1 MESEINQS
9 AIDNIMSRTSI
20 RKFQDR
26 TVENEKVTMILK
38 AAMAAPSA
46 VNKQPWQF
54 VVVDDRNLLQQIA
67 SALPYAHMAAT
78 ASLAIIVCGDMS
90 KALAGEEET
99 FWIQDVSAASENI
112 LLASNALGL
121 AAVWTGVYPMHD
133 RVEVLSRLL
142 RLPRHVIPLNV
153 IPIGY
158 PAVMHAAQNKWK
170 EENIHHNGWM

>member
-78 ASLAIIVCGDMS
+78 GHRGSVAQWNTYY
-90 KALAGEEET
+90 K
-99 FWIQDVSAASENI
+99 
-112 LLASNALGL
+112 SNG
-121 AAVWTGVYPMHD
+121 
-133 RVEVLSRLL
+133 
-142 RLPRHVIPLNV
+142 
-153 IPIGY
+153 
-158 PAVMHAAQNKWK
+158 KK
-170 EENIHHNGWM
+170 EPYRK